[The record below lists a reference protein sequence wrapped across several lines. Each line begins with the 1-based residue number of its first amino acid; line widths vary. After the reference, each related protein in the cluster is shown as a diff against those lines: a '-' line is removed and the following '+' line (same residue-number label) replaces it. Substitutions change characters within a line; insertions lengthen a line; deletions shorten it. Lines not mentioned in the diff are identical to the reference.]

1 MTIKHIDS
9 VFAELRVAV
18 IGLGYV
24 GLPLAVAF
32 GHRRD
37 VIGLIWTQYV
47 LVSYRMASIRRVKL
61 LNMIYLVVSTP
72 HSLAI
77 PFIWLIAT
85 VTSSMVSITEHKK
98 PDLDPLI
105 QSYRIS
111 LVLFK

>member
-47 LVSYRMASIRRVKL
+47 LVSYRTASIRPVKL
-61 LNMIYLVVSTP
+61 VNMNCLVVSTP
-72 HSLAI
+72 YSPAI
-77 PFIWLIAT
+77 PFVWLIVT
-85 VTSSMVSITEHKK
+85 VTSSRY
-98 PDLDPLI
+98 PLQLLNI
-105 QSYRIS
+105 RSQT
-111 LVLFK
+111 